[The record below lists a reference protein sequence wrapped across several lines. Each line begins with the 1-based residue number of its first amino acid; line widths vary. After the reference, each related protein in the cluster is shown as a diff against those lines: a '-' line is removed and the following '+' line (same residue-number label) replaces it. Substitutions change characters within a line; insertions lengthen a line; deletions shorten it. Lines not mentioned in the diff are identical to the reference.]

1 MAGHEYR
8 APPVNEPTKGSAVTP
23 TLTPIATRDEH
34 AQIYADRCDRC
45 GARAKVRV
53 VLAGG
58 MDLAFCGHHAKEYD
72 DKLRAVALEILSLD
86 TEQTAAAD
94 ESLN

>member
-1 MAGHEYR
+1 M
-8 APPVNEPTKGSAVTP
+8 TP
-23 TLTPIATRDEH
+23 TLTPIATCDD
-34 AQIYADRCDRC
+34 AQIHTHRCDRC

-58 MDLAFCGHHAKEYD
+58 MDLAFCGHHAREYD
-72 DKLRAVALEILSLD
+72 DKLRGVGVDFVDLD
-86 TEQTAAAD
+86 VSEAPAHAG